1 MALTKTLY
9 KRIFLLSAIL
19 VVVELI
25 YIAVRREFV
34 QIDAGF
40 LLTIELVLTL
50 IVSLLASTVILR
62 LTGNK
67 VWNMFEKEMELE
79 QRIIIS
85 KLYAISLYSLAIIIT
100 VWKAGLSLGNIT
112 LFVGLLASGFAF
124 AIRDILLS
132 FFAWFIIL
140 NKKPF
145 HMGDYIKIGD
155 DVGLVTRIGT
165 FFFTLE
171 QGRKPE
177 YIKVPNSIVLGKSL
191 QNLGEGKFVQELLF
205 TLKAIPPFYE
215 NECQEITNYIKSRSA
230 YQHLIR
236 IGLVSELN
244 AIQLKV
250 EYTTSFEQEHLKSAI
265 TAFVCQRL
273 EDSLKFGNQ
282 H

>member
-85 KLYAISLYSLAIIIT
+85 KLYAISLYSLAIMIT

-112 LFVGLLASGFAF
+112 LFIGLLASGFAF

-177 YIKVPNSIVLGKSL
+177 YIKVPNSIVLIKSL
-191 QNLGEGKFVQELLF
+191 QNLGEGKFVQELFF

-230 YQHLIR
+230 HQQLIR

-273 EDSLKFGNQ
+273 EDFLKFGNQ

>member
-177 YIKVPNSIVLGKSL
+177 YIKVPNSIVLSKSL

>member
-85 KLYAISLYSLAIIIT
+85 KLYAISLYSLAIMIT

-112 LFVGLLASGFAF
+112 LFIGLLASGFAF

-177 YIKVPNSIVLGKSL
+177 YIKVPNSIVLSKSL
-191 QNLGEGKFVQELLF
+191 QNLGEGKFVQELFF

-230 YQHLIR
+230 HLQLIR

-250 EYTTSFEQEHLKSAI
+250 EYTTSFEQEHLKSAV

-273 EDSLKFGNQ
+273 EDFLKFGNQ

>member
-1 MALTKTLY
+1 
-9 KRIFLLSAIL
+9 
-19 VVVELI
+19 
-25 YIAVRREFV
+25 
-34 QIDAGF
+34 
-40 LLTIELVLTL
+40 
-50 IVSLLASTVILR
+50 
-62 LTGNK
+62 
-67 VWNMFEKEMELE
+67 MELE

>member
-155 DVGLVTRIGT
+155 DAGLVTRIGT

-177 YIKVPNSIVLGKSL
+177 YIKVPNSIVLSKSL
-191 QNLGEGKFVQELLF
+191 QNLGGGKFVQELLF